1 MAEPDEWLMQ
11 QVARGSARH
20 LEPLI
25 RRYAQP
31 ILTFTT
37 RLLGSRH
44 RGEEAF
50 QETFISVWTRRTT
63 YRYPGYFRPWLFRIA
78 HNKCREL
85 ARPRDALFR
94 FAGTPDPDELDA
106 SGRSPVPSGPVELAI
121 AAETSVIVER
131 AVARLP
137 DRQRAVVVMRLWNAM
152 SYTEIAEALEIA
164 EPTVRSTMHDALV
177 SVRRYLEPRLRA

>member
-1 MAEPDEWLMQ
+1 MPEPDEWLMQ
-11 QVARGSARH
+11 QVARGSVGY

-37 RLLGSRH
+37 RLMGSRH

-50 QETFISVWTRRTT
+50 QETFLAVWAFRRT

-78 HNKCREL
+78 HNKCRQL
-85 ARPRDALFR
+85 ARPRDALIR
-94 FAGTPDPDELDA
+94 FTSAEPDDL
-106 SGRSPVPSGPVELAI
+106 PSSVSAEPPGPVELAI
-121 AAETSVIVER
+121 AAETSTLVER

-137 DRQRAVVVMRLWNAM
+137 DRQRAILVMRLWNAM
-152 SYTEIAEALEIA
+152 SYTEIAEALDIA
-164 EPTVRSTMHDALV
+164 EPTVRSAMHDALAN
-177 SVRRYLEPRLRA
+177 VRRCLEPRLRA

>member
-11 QVARGSARH
+11 QVAGGSTRH
-20 LEPLI
+20 LETLI

-37 RLLGSRH
+37 RILGSRH

-50 QETFISVWTRRTT
+50 QETFISVWVHRST
-63 YRYPGYFRPWLFRIA
+63 YRYPRYFRPWLFRIA

-85 ARPRDALFR
+85 ARPRDALLR
-94 FAGTPDPDELDA
+94 FVGTPDSDELESA
-106 SGRSPVPSGPVELAI
+106 GMPQVAPGPVELAI
-121 AAETSVIVER
+121 AAETSTIVER
-131 AVARLP
+131 ALACLP
-137 DRQRAVVVMRLWNAM
+137 ERQRVVLVMRLWNAM
-152 SYTEIAEALEIA
+152 SYTETAEALEVA

-177 SVRRYLEPRLRA
+177 HMRRYLEPRLRC